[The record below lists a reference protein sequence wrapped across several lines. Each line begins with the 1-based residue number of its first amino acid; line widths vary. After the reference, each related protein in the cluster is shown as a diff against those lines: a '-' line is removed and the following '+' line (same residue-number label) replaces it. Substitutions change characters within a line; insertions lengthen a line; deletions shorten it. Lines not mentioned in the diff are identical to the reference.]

1 MTTEPKIDPIDLT
14 IEDDYA
20 NDRLDQALAKL
31 LPEFSRSQLQAW
43 IETGDVLLNGRT
55 TKGKT
60 KVKPGDQVS
69 VRAIRKA
76 QPTYAAEAIPLTIVH
91 EDEDILIINKPV
103 GLVVHPGAGNSSRTL
118 LNALLHHAPSLQH
131 LPRAGILHR
140 LDKDT
145 SGLLVVA
152 KNEAALR
159 SLNHQ
164 LKKKTMQREYQ
175 AIVTGTLISGGT
187 VDAPIDRHRH
197 QRTRMAVDEMGK
209 PAVTHYRVMEKFRAH
224 TRLKLMLET
233 GRTHQIRVHMAHI
246 RHPIIGDPTYGG
258 RMQLIKNTTPEL
270 TEALRGLK
278 RQALHAFALGF
289 NHPRT
294 QEPVRYEIEL
304 PDDMSALLVL
314 LREDTKL
321 NKD

>member
-1 MTTEPKIDPIDLT
+1 MTTEPKIHHFDLT
-14 IEDDYA
+14 IEDEYA

-43 IETGDVLLNGRT
+43 IETGDVLLNGHT

-60 KVKPGDQVS
+60 KVKPGDQVTL
-69 VRAIRKA
+69 RAVRKA

-118 LNALLHHAPSLQH
+118 LNALLHHAPALQD

-152 KNEAALR
+152 KNDAALR
-159 SLNHQ
+159 SLNQQ

-175 AIVTGTLISGGT
+175 AIVTGPLISGGT

-270 TEALRGLK
+270 TQALRGLK

-294 QEPVRYEIEL
+294 KEPVRYEIDL

-314 LREDTKL
+314 LREDTQK